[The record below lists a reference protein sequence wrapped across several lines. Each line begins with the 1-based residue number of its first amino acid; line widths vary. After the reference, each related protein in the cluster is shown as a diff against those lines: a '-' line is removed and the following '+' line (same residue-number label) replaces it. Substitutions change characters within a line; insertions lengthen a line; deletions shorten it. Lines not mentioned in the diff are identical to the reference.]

1 MRINSVQPNYSSQN
15 RTAFT
20 GGVQARLAEKLL
32 DDGCS
37 MKTLLNKSEEVFNT
51 NNTHFLLSDV
61 IYNAK
66 EKVAKFFLSIDDT
79 LRFIPGMENFAPKS
93 FVVKGGSI
101 SEAFKNIKPEELRM
115 ANSSLR
121 KAYINQF
128 EATKEYR
135 CAIYDQRQRIQAEA
149 KDAYENA
156 SSFWIDYYKGLKR

>member
-1 MRINSVQPNYSSQN
+1 
-15 RTAFT
+15 
-20 GGVQARLAEKLL
+20 
-32 DDGCS
+32 
-37 MKTLLNKSEEVFNT
+37 
-51 NNTHFLLSDV
+51 
-61 IYNAK
+61 
-66 EKVAKFFLSIDDT
+66 
-79 LRFIPGMENFAPKS
+79 
-93 FVVKGGSI
+93 
-101 SEAFKNIKPEELRM
+101 M